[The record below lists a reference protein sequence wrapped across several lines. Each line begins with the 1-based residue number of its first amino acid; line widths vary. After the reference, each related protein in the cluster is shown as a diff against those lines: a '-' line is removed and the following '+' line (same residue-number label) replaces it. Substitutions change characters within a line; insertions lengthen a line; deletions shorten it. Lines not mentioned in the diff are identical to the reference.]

1 MKLKVLFGLVLSII
15 SLTIV
20 GCGGGGASTPPT
32 TTVSGEA
39 SKGPIIGGDVK
50 IYAIKDGVVQTAPL
64 PTTPAAVTTRAP
76 FGNYSAVISN
86 YAGPVKVVVT
96 GNIGS
101 YYMDE
106 ATADPL
112 DPTKGKVDFNGST
125 LSALVANVSGSTKV
139 AVTPY
144 TELAVRKAGAALTAD
159 GINKANLAVAAAMNL
174 NGVDIVA
181 VLPSK
186 SPSTNLH

>member
-1 MKLKVLFGLVLSII
+1 MKLKILSGLLLSIL

-20 GCGGGGASTPPT
+20 GCGGGGASTPPS

-64 PTTPAAVTTRAP
+64 PTTPVTVTTRAP

-86 YAGPVKVVVT
+86 YSGPVKVVVT

-101 YYMDE
+101 TYKDE
-106 ATADPL
+106 ATG
-112 DPTKGKVDFNGST
+112 TTVDFNGAT
-125 LSALVANVSGSTKV
+125 LSALVANVT
-139 AVTPY
+139 
-144 TELAVRKAGAALTAD
+144 
-159 GINKANLAVAAAMNL
+159 
-174 NGVDIVA
+174 
-181 VLPSK
+181 
-186 SPSTNLH
+186 